1 MLSLL
6 KISQFAIVE
15 NLELE
20 FSRGFSVITG
30 ETGAG
35 KSILMDALGLCLGD
49 RADGGVVRSGAER
62 ADVSALF
69 IVGHLPAALSWLIA
83 RELDEG
89 EECTLRRTFT
99 RDGRSRAYINGRPAT
114 LSDLRDIGEL
124 LIDIH
129 SQHEHQTLLRKD
141 SHRQMLDSYANL
153 ASLAKET
160 ATQFRHWQTASDK
173 LRQAES
179 AGAAQSA
186 RLEIVEHLLKE
197 LDQLGLSAG
206 EYESIEQRHD
216 TLAHLG
222 SLQQDGELALTL
234 MTEGEG
240 DTAARLLQRAI
251 KTLEGHTH
259 RAPALGSAIELLQGA
274 LILLEEASP
283 GLRHFLD
290 DLDASPGELEQLE
303 QRLSHC
309 HQLARKHRVTPQELV
324 LVAEQLHGECQS
336 LREAQDLAQLAQDA
350 REAEQ
355 AFMQNAS
362 ALRQQ
367 RQTAAVAF
375 CDEIQAFLQGLGLGN
390 ARLEL
395 TLTALAKPNLH
406 GLDDIEFLF
415 SANPGQPLRPL
426 AKVASGGELSRLSL
440 AIQVVHARHSPVPV
454 MVFDEVD
461 VGIGGGIA
469 EVVGRLLRALG
480 EHAQVFSITHQPQ
493 VAARG
498 HQHLRVE
505 KRVSDGNTH
514 STVVALSHEQRIE
527 EIARMSGGITIT
539 DEARRHAAT
548 MLEA

>member
-20 FSRGFSVITG
+20 FSKGFSVITG

-49 RADGGVVRSGAER
+49 RADGGVVRAGAER
-62 ADVSALF
+62 ADISALF
-69 IVGHLPAALSWLIA
+69 IVGHLPEAVAWLQA

-89 EECTLRRTFT
+89 EDCTLRRTFT

-141 SHRQMLDSYANL
+141 SHRQMLDSYADLQTL
-153 ASLAKET
+153 AQDA
-160 ATQFRHWQTASDK
+160 AQHYRHWQSTAEK
-173 LRQAES
+173 LQKAES

-186 RLEIVEHLLKE
+186 RLEIVEHLLRE
-197 LDQLGLSAG
+197 LEQLGLNAG
-206 EYESIEQRHD
+206 EYEAIEQRHD

-234 MTEGEG
+234 MTEGDG
-240 DTAARLLQRAI
+240 DTASRLLQRAV
-251 KTLEGHTH
+251 KTLESHAH
-259 RAPALGSAIELLQGA
+259 RAPALSSTVELLRGA
-274 LILLEEASP
+274 LIQLEEASP

-290 DLDASPGELEQLE
+290 DLEASPGELEQLE

-309 HQLARKHRVTPQELV
+309 HQLARKHRVTPHELV
-324 LVAEQLHGECQS
+324 MVAEQLNQECQA
-336 LREAQDLAQLAQDA
+336 LREAQDLAQLANDA
-350 REAEQ
+350 RLAKQSFMQLAEQ
-355 AFMQNAS
+355 LRS
-362 ALRQQ
+362 GRQQ
-367 RQTAAVAF
+367 AASTF
-375 CDEIQAFLQGLGLGN
+375 CEQIQGFLQGLGMGN

-395 TLTALAKPNLH
+395 TLTALAKPSAH

-426 AKVASGGELSRLSL
+426 GKVASGGELSRLSL

-469 EVVGRLLRALG
+469 EVVGRLLKALG

-505 KRVSDGNTH
+505 KRVHEGNTH
-514 STVVALSHEQRIE
+514 STVVLLSPAERIE
-527 EIARMSGGITIT
+527 EIARMSGGLTIT
-539 DEARRHAAT
+539 DETRKHAEM
-548 MLEA
+548 MLVN

>member
-1 MLSLL
+1 M
-6 KISQFAIVE
+6 
-15 NLELE
+15 
-20 FSRGFSVITG
+20 
-30 ETGAG
+30 
-35 KSILMDALGLCLGD
+35 
-49 RADGGVVRSGAER
+49 
-62 ADVSALF
+62 
-69 IVGHLPAALSWLIA
+69 
-83 RELDEG
+83 
-89 EECTLRRTFT
+89 
-99 RDGRSRAYINGRPAT
+99 
-114 LSDLRDIGEL
+114 
-124 LIDIH
+124 
-129 SQHEHQTLLRKD
+129 
-141 SHRQMLDSYANL
+141 
-153 ASLAKET
+153 
-160 ATQFRHWQTASDK
+160 
-173 LRQAES
+173 
-179 AGAAQSA
+179 AAQ
-186 RLEIVEHLLKE
+186 
-197 LDQLGLSAG
+197 
-206 EYESIEQRHD
+206 
-216 TLAHLG
+216 
-222 SLQQDGELALTL
+222 
-234 MTEGEG
+234 
-240 DTAARLLQRAI
+240 
-251 KTLEGHTH
+251 
-259 RAPALGSAIELLQGA
+259 
-274 LILLEEASP
+274 
-283 GLRHFLD
+283 
-290 DLDASPGELEQLE
+290 
-303 QRLSHC
+303 
-309 HQLARKHRVTPQELV
+309 
-324 LVAEQLHGECQS
+324 LHEECQS

-375 CDEIQAFLQGLGLGN
+375 CDEIQAFLHGLGLGN

-539 DEARRHAAT
+539 DETRRHAAT

>member
-20 FSRGFSVITG
+20 FSKGFSVITG

-49 RADGGVVRSGAER
+49 RADGGVVRAGAER

-69 IVGHLPAALSWLIA
+69 VVGHLPDALAWLQA

-89 EECTLRRTFT
+89 EDCTLRRTFT

-114 LSDLRDIGEL
+114 LSDLREIGEL

-141 SHRQMLDSYANL
+141 SHRQMLDSYADLQTL
-153 ASLAKET
+153 ARDT
-160 ATQFRHWQTASDK
+160 AQQYRQWQSAAER
-173 LRQAES
+173 LQQAES

-186 RLEIVEHLLKE
+186 RLEIVEHLLRE
-197 LDQLGLSAG
+197 LEQLGLSAG
-206 EYESIEQRHD
+206 EYEQIEQRHD

-222 SLQQDGELALTL
+222 SLQQDGELALAL
-234 MTEGEG
+234 MTEGDG
-240 DTAARLLQRAI
+240 DTAARLLQRAV
-251 KTLEGHTH
+251 KTLESHAH
-259 RAPALGSAIELLQGA
+259 RAPALSSTVELLRGA
-274 LILLEEASP
+274 LIQLEEASP

-290 DLDASPGELEQLE
+290 DLEASPGELEQLE

-309 HQLARKHRVTPQELV
+309 HQLARKHRVTPHELV
-324 LVAEQLHGECQS
+324 AVAEQLDQECQA
-336 LREAQDLAQLAQDA
+336 LREAQDLAQLADDA
-350 REAEQ
+350 RRAEHDFMLLAEQ
-355 AFMQNAS
+355 LRS
-362 ALRQQ
+362 WRQQ
-367 RQTAAVAF
+367 AASTF
-375 CDEIQAFLQGLGLGN
+375 CEQIQVFLQGLGMGN

-395 TLTALAKPNLH
+395 TLTALAKPSLH

-426 AKVASGGELSRLSL
+426 GKVASGGELSRLSL

-469 EVVGRLLRALG
+469 EVVGRLLKALG

-505 KRVSDGNTH
+505 KRVTEGNTH
-514 STVVALSHEQRIE
+514 STVVLLSPAERVE
-527 EIARMSGGITIT
+527 EIARMSGGLTIT
-539 DEARRHAAT
+539 EETRKHAEM
-548 MLEA
+548 MLAG

>member
-1 MLSLL
+1 MLNLL

-20 FSRGFSVITG
+20 FSAGFTVITG

-49 RADGGVVRSGAER
+49 RADGSVVRAGAER

-69 IVGHLPAALSWLIA
+69 IVGHLPDAMAWLRE

-89 EECTLRRTFT
+89 DECTLRRTFS
-99 RDGRSRAYINGRPAT
+99 RDGRSRAYINGRPAN
-114 LSDLRDIGEL
+114 LGDLRDIGER

-141 SHRQMLDSYANL
+141 SHRLMLDSYAGL
-153 ASLAKET
+153 RDEAVAT
-160 ATQFRHWQTASDK
+160 ALSYQHWQSAARR
-173 LRQAES
+173 LHEAET

-186 RLEIVEHLLKE
+186 RLEIVEHLLAE
-197 LDQLGLSAG
+197 LEQLGLQPG
-206 EYESIEQRHD
+206 EYEGIEQRHD
-216 TLAHLG
+216 TLAHIG
-222 SLQQDGELALTL
+222 SLQQDGELALSL
-234 MTEGEG
+234 MNEG
-240 DTAARLLQRAI
+240 DGETAARSLQRALRA
-251 KTLEGHTH
+251 LEAHAH
-259 RAPALGSAIELLQGA
+259 RAPALAGTVELLRGA
-274 LILLEEASP
+274 LIQIEEAAP

-290 DLDASPGELEQLE
+290 DLEASPGELATLE
-303 QRLSHC
+303 QRLGQC
-309 HQLARKHRVTPQELV
+309 HQLARKHRVAPADLTAVAAQLQQERDALRESRD
-324 LVAEQLHGECQS
+324 LEQLT
-336 LREAQDLAQLAQDA
+336 REAATTEQQYRQLAG
-350 REAEQ
+350 
-355 AFMQNAS
+355 
-362 ALRQQ
+362 ALRTR
-367 RQTAAVAF
+367 RQEAAGRF
-375 CDEIQAFLQGLGLGN
+375 CDDIRAFLQGLGMGN

-395 TLTALAKPNLH
+395 SLSARPQPAAH
-406 GLDDIEFLF
+406 GLDDIELLF

-426 AKVASGGELSRLSL
+426 GKVASGGELSRLSL

-498 HQHLRVE
+498 HHHLRVE
-505 KRVSDGNTH
+505 KRVRDGSTH
-514 STVVALSHEQRIE
+514 SGVATLSRQERVE
-527 EIARMSGGITIT
+527 EIARMSGGLTIT
-539 DEARRHAAT
+539 PETLRHAETLLA
-548 MLEA
+548 E

>member
-20 FSRGFSVITG
+20 FSQGFSVITG

-49 RADGGVVRSGAER
+49 RADGGVVRAGAER

-69 IVGHLPAALSWLIA
+69 VVGHLPDALAWLTA

-89 EECTLRRTFT
+89 EDCTLRRTFT

-141 SHRQMLDSYANL
+141 SHRQMLDSYTDLQQL
-153 ASLAKET
+153 ALDT
-160 ATQFRHWQTASDK
+160 AQHYRHWQSAVEKLQTAE
-173 LRQAES
+173 R

-186 RLEIVEHLLKE
+186 RLEIVEHLLRE
-197 LDQLGLSAG
+197 LEQLGLNAG
-206 EYESIEQRHD
+206 EYEEIEQRHD

-234 MTEGEG
+234 MTEGDG
-240 DTAARLLQRAI
+240 DTAARLLQRAV
-251 KTLEGHTH
+251 KTLESHAH
-259 RAPALGSAIELLQGA
+259 RAPALSSTVELLLGA
-274 LILLEEASP
+274 LIQLEEASP

-290 DLDASPGELEQLE
+290 DLEASPGELEQLE

-309 HQLARKHRVTPQELV
+309 HQLARKHRVTPHELV
-324 LVAEQLHGECQS
+324 TVAEQLDQECQA
-336 LREAQDLAQLAQDA
+336 LREAQDLAQLADDA
-350 REAEQ
+350 RLAEQ
-355 AFMQNAS
+355 SFMALAEQLRNGRQHAAS
-362 ALRQQ
+362 A
-367 RQTAAVAF
+367 F
-375 CDEIQAFLQGLGLGN
+375 CEQIQVFLQGLGMGN

-395 TLTALAKPNLH
+395 TLTPLAKPSAH

-426 AKVASGGELSRLSL
+426 GKVASGGELSRLSL

-469 EVVGRLLRALG
+469 EVVGRLLKALG

-498 HQHLRVE
+498 HHHLRVE
-505 KRVSDGNTH
+505 KRVQDGNTH
-514 STVVALSHEQRIE
+514 STVVLLSPAERIE
-527 EIARMSGGITIT
+527 EIARMSGGLTIT
-539 DEARRHAAT
+539 DETRKHAEM
-548 MLEA
+548 MLAD

>member
-20 FSRGFSVITG
+20 FSKGFSVITG

-49 RADGGVVRSGAER
+49 RADGGVVRAGAER

-69 IVGHLPAALSWLIA
+69 VVGHLPEALAWLQA

-89 EECTLRRTFT
+89 EDCTLRRTFT

-114 LSDLRDIGEL
+114 LSDLREIGEL

-141 SHRQMLDSYANL
+141 SHRQMLDSYADLQKL
-153 ASLAKET
+153 ALDT
-160 ATQFRHWQTASDK
+160 AQHYRHWQSAAERLQK
-173 LRQAES
+173 AES

-186 RLEIVEHLLKE
+186 RLEIVEHLLRE
-197 LDQLGLSAG
+197 LEQLGLNAG
-206 EYESIEQRHD
+206 DYEEIEQRHD

-222 SLQQDGELALTL
+222 SLQQDGELALAL

-240 DTAARLLQRAI
+240 DTAARLLQRAV
-251 KTLEGHTH
+251 KTLEGHAH
-259 RAPALGSAIELLQGA
+259 RAPALSSTVELLRGA
-274 LILLEEASP
+274 LIQLEEASP

-290 DLDASPGELEQLE
+290 DLEASPGELEQLE

-309 HQLARKHRVTPQELV
+309 HQLARKHRVTPHELV
-324 LVAEQLHGECQS
+324 TVAVQLDQECQA
-336 LREAQDLAQLAQDA
+336 LREAQDLAQLADDA
-350 REAEQ
+350 RLAEQ
-355 AFMQNAS
+355 GFMSLAEQLRS
-362 ALRQQ
+362 GRQQ
-367 RQTAAVAF
+367 AASTF
-375 CDEIQAFLQGLGLGN
+375 CEQIQVFLQGLGMGN
-390 ARLEL
+390 ARLAL
-395 TLTALAKPNLH
+395 TLTALAKPSAQ

-426 AKVASGGELSRLSL
+426 GKVASGGELSRLSL

-469 EVVGRLLRALG
+469 EVVGRLLKALG

-505 KRVSDGNTH
+505 KRVQDGNTH
-514 STVVALSHEQRIE
+514 STVVLLSPAERIE
-527 EIARMSGGITIT
+527 EIARMSGGLTIT
-539 DEARRHAAT
+539 DETRKHAEM
-548 MLEA
+548 MLAG

>member
-20 FSRGFSVITG
+20 FSQGFSVITG

-49 RADGGVVRSGAER
+49 RADGGVVRAGAER

-69 IVGHLPAALSWLIA
+69 VVGHLPDALAWLQA

-89 EECTLRRTFT
+89 EDCTLRRTFT

-141 SHRQMLDSYANL
+141 SHRQMLDSYADLQKL
-153 ASLAKET
+153 ALDT
-160 ATQFRHWQTASDK
+160 AQHYRHWQSAAEKLQTAE
-173 LRQAES
+173 R

-186 RLEIVEHLLKE
+186 RLEIVEHLLRE
-197 LDQLGLSAG
+197 LEQLGLNAG
-206 EYESIEQRHD
+206 EYEEIEQRHD

-234 MTEGEG
+234 MTEGDG
-240 DTAARLLQRAI
+240 DTAARLLQRAV
-251 KTLEGHTH
+251 KTLESHAH
-259 RAPALGSAIELLQGA
+259 RAPALSSTVELLRGA
-274 LILLEEASP
+274 LIQLEEASP

-290 DLDASPGELEQLE
+290 DLEASPGELEQLE

-309 HQLARKHRVTPQELV
+309 HQLARKHRVTPHELV
-324 LVAEQLHGECQS
+324 TVAEQLDQECQA
-336 LREAQDLAQLAQDA
+336 LREAQDLAQLADDA
-350 REAEQ
+350 RLAEQ
-355 AFMQNAS
+355 SFMALAEQLRNGRQHAAS
-362 ALRQQ
+362 A
-367 RQTAAVAF
+367 F
-375 CDEIQAFLQGLGLGN
+375 CEQIQVFLQGLGMGN

-395 TLTALAKPNLH
+395 TLTPLAKPSAH

-426 AKVASGGELSRLSL
+426 GKVASGGELSRLSL

-469 EVVGRLLRALG
+469 EVVGRLLKALG

-498 HQHLRVE
+498 HHHLRVE
-505 KRVSDGNTH
+505 KRVQDGNTH
-514 STVVALSHEQRIE
+514 STVVLLSPAERIE
-527 EIARMSGGITIT
+527 EIARMSGGLTIT
-539 DEARRHAAT
+539 DETRKHAEM
-548 MLEA
+548 MLAD

>member
-6 KISQFAIVE
+6 RISQFAIVE

-20 FSRGFSVITG
+20 FAPGFTVITG

-49 RADGGVVRSGAER
+49 RADGGVVRAGADR
-62 ADVSALF
+62 ADVSAVF
-69 IVGHLPAALSWLIA
+69 GVGHLAEALAWLRE

-89 EECTLRRTFT
+89 EECTLRRTFS

-114 LSDLRDIGEL
+114 LGDLREIGEL

-141 SHRQMLDSYANL
+141 SHRQMLDSYAGL
-153 ASLAKET
+153 RGAAGTT
-160 ATQFRHWQTASDK
+160 AAAFRHWQAADQR

-179 AGAAQSA
+179 AGAAEAA
-186 RLEIVEHLLKE
+186 RLEIVEHLLGE
-197 LDQLGLSAG
+197 LEQLGLQAG
-206 EYESIEQRHD
+206 EYERIEQRHD
-216 TLAHLG
+216 TLAHIG
-222 SLQQDGELALTL
+222 GLQQDGELALQIL
-234 MTEGEG
+234 SEGDG
-240 DTAARLLQRAI
+240 DTAERLLQRAI
-251 KTLEGHTH
+251 RTLEQHAH
-259 RAPALGSAIELLQGA
+259 RAPALAGTVELLRGA
-274 LILLEEASP
+274 LIEIEEAGP

-290 DLDASPGELEQLE
+290 DLEASPGELEQLE
-303 QRLSHC
+303 QRLGHC
-309 HQLARKHRVTPQELV
+309 HQLARKHRVQPAELTA
-324 LVAEQLHGECQS
+324 VA
-336 LREAQDLAQLAQDA
+336 AQLQQERDSLVEARDLDQLA
-350 REAEQ
+350 REA
-355 AFMQNAS
+355 AS
-362 ALRQQ
+362 AEQDYRHEAEALRSA
-367 RQTAAVAF
+367 RQTAARDF
-375 CDEIQAFLQGLGLGN
+375 CGEIQTFLHGLGLGN

-395 TLTALAKPNLH
+395 ALTTLPRPAAH

-426 AKVASGGELSRLSL
+426 GKVASGGELSRLSL

-498 HQHLRVE
+498 HQHLRVS
-505 KRVSDGNTH
+505 KQVRDGSTH
-514 STVVALSHEQRIE
+514 STVVTLDHDSRVA
-527 EIARMSGGITIT
+527 EIARMSGGLTISDDT
-539 DEARRHAAT
+539 LRHAAS
-548 MLEA
+548 MLAG

>member
-20 FSRGFSVITG
+20 LSKGFSVITG

-62 ADVSALF
+62 ADISALF
-69 IVGHLPAALSWLIA
+69 MIGHLPEALAWLSE

-141 SHRQMLDSYANL
+141 SHRIMLDSYAQLQPL
-153 ASLAKET
+153 AQDT
-160 ATQFRHWQTASDK
+160 ASHYRHWQQASDK
-173 LRQAES
+173 LLRAER

-186 RLEIVEHLLKE
+186 RLEIVEHLLSE
-197 LDQLGLSAG
+197 LEQLGLSEG

-216 TLAHLG
+216 TLAHVG
-222 SLQQDGELALTL
+222 SLQQDGELALAL
-234 MTEGEG
+234 MTEGDGEN
-240 DTAARLLQRAI
+240 AALYLQRAI
-251 KTLEGHTH
+251 KTLEAHTH
-259 RAPALGSAIELLQGA
+259 RAPALSNALELLQGA
-274 LILLEEASP
+274 LIQVEEASP

-290 DLDASPGELEQLE
+290 DLEANPGELAQLE
-303 QRLSHC
+303 QRLSQC
-309 HQLARKHRVTPQELV
+309 HQLARKHRVSPSDLVRVASEL
-324 LVAEQLHGECQS
+324 HHECQS
-336 LREAQDLAQLAQDA
+336 LREAQDLGQLTHEAA
-350 REAEQ
+350 HAEQ
-355 AFMQNAS
+355 AYMQLATR
-362 ALRQQ
+362 LRVQRQQ
-367 RQTAAVAF
+367 AATAF
-375 CDEIQAFLQGLGLGN
+375 CQEIQTFLRDLGLGN

-395 TLTALAKPNLH
+395 TLNALSKPTQH

-415 SANPGQPLRPL
+415 SANPGQALRPL
-426 AKVASGGELSRLSL
+426 GKVASGGELSRLSL
-440 AIQVVHARHSPVPV
+440 AIQVVHARHCPVPV

-469 EVVGRLLRALG
+469 EVVGRLLQALG

-505 KRVSDGNTH
+505 KVVRDGSTH
-514 STVVALSHEQRIE
+514 SIVVALTPEQRIE
-527 EIARMSGGITIT
+527 EIARMSGGIHIT
-539 DEARRHAAT
+539 DETRRHAAT
-548 MLEA
+548 LLGA